1 MGFNPRGDPTVHGA
15 VAHPNPSPDSARGAL
30 ENTVTWGGLRTH
42 EAASNEVTAAVAD
55 LGAVLRNVTAAL
67 ATSLPSTLRIVT
79 ESRRLTLVRA
89 EEPALTALLEAV
101 ATRAACRADGTDRTP
116 AELLIAATTQP
127 DAVHITVRVAPVVPG
142 CTDPLTAELR
152 AAAASQG
159 VPTRT
164 QLADGALELSLA
176 ISLLRP
182 ASPTPRAGGKQRV
195 AVIDDEELVGRS
207 IERILVGSFDVQRF
221 TQAREALDAVAGGA
235 RYSLILCDLMM
246 PEMTG
251 MAFHDALREM
261 LPEQAAR
268 CCWMTGGA
276 FTPSAVAFLKGREA
290 ATIEKPF
297 MPSALRTWVATR
309 IERVTVAESG

>member
-1 MGFNPRGDPTVHGA
+1 
-15 VAHPNPSPDSARGAL
+15 
-30 ENTVTWGGLRTH
+30 
-42 EAASNEVTAAVAD
+42 VAD

-101 ATRAACRADGTDRTP
+101 ATRAACRADGTDRSP
-116 AELLIAATTQP
+116 AELLIAATTQS

-159 VPTRT
+159 VPMRT

>member
-1 MGFNPRGDPTVHGA
+1 MA
-15 VAHPNPSPDSARGAL
+15 QPNPSPEGVRGAL
-30 ENTVTWGGLRTH
+30 ETSVTWGGLRTN
-42 EAASNEVTAAVAD
+42 EVASNEVTAAVAD

-79 ESRRLTLVRA
+79 ESRRLTLVRS

-101 ATRAACRADGTDRTP
+101 ATRAACRADGTDGAP

-127 DAVHITVRVAPVVPG
+127 DAVHVTVRVAPVVPG
-142 CTDPLTAELR
+142 CTDPLTPELR

-159 VPTRT
+159 VPMRTR
-164 QLADGALELSLA
+164 LADGALELSLA

-182 ASPTPRAGGKQRV
+182 AAPTPRAGGKQRV

-207 IERILVGSFDVQRF
+207 IERILVGNFDVQRF
-221 TQAREALDAVAGGA
+221 TQAREALDAIAGGA
-235 RYSLILCDLMM
+235 RFALILCDLMM

-251 MAFHDALREM
+251 MAFHDTLREM
-261 LPEQAAR
+261 MPEQAGR

-276 FTPSAVAFLKGREA
+276 FTPSAVNFLKGREA

-309 IERVTVAESG
+309 IERVSTVESG

>member
-1 MGFNPRGDPTVHGA
+1 MAQPK
-15 VAHPNPSPDSARGAL
+15 PSPDSPRAAL
-30 ENTVTWGGLRTH
+30 EPSITWAGLRTN
-42 EAASNEVTAAVAD
+42 EVASNEVTTAVAD
-55 LGAVLRNVTAAL
+55 LGAVLRNVTSAL

-79 ESRRLTLVRA
+79 ESRRLTLVRS

-101 ATRAACRADGTDRTP
+101 ATRAACRADGSEAAP
-116 AELLIAATTQP
+116 AELLIAANTQS
-127 DAVHITVRVAPVVPG
+127 DAVHVTVRVAPVVPG
-142 CTDPLTAELR
+142 CTDPLTPELR

-159 VPTRT
+159 MPMRSRM
-164 QLADGALELSLA
+164 ADGALELSLA

-182 ASPTPRAGGKQRV
+182 AAPTPRAGERQRV

-221 TQAREALDAVAGGA
+221 TQARDALDAIAGGA
-235 RYSLILCDLMM
+235 RFALILCDLMM

-251 MAFHDALREM
+251 MAFHDTLREM
-261 LPEQAAR
+261 QPEQAAR

-276 FTPSAVAFLKGREA
+276 FTPSAVGFLKGREA

-297 MPSALRTWVATR
+297 MPSALRAWVATR
-309 IERVTVAESG
+309 IERVSTAESG